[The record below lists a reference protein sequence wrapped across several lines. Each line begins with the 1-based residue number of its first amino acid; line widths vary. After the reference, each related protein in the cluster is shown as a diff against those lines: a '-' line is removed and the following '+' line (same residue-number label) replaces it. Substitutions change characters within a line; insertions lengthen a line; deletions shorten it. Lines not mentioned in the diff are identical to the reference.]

1 MALEL
6 KIPPV
11 AVALIT
17 AAGMW
22 FAAWAVP
29 DFAFSFPGHEVVS
42 GMVAGLG
49 GFIALWGVVAFRRA
63 GTTVN
68 PMKPGSS
75 SALVEA
81 GIYSVTRNPM
91 YLGVLLVLLAWAIYL
106 AHALTVLFLPGFVW
120 YMNRYQIEPEERA
133 LTSLFGPEFTAYAA
147 RIAGR
152 PAAQRADAKDKALA
166 SR

>member
-1 MALEL
+1 MTLEL

-17 AAGMW
+17 AACMW
-22 FAAWAVP
+22 LAARAVP
-29 DFAFSFPGHEVVS
+29 GIAVPFPGHVVLS
-42 GMVAGLG
+42 GMVAVLG
-49 GFIALWGVVAFRRA
+49 GFIALAGVVAFSRA

-91 YLGVLLVLLAWAIYL
+91 YLGLLLLLLAWAIYL
-106 AHALTVLFLPGFVW
+106 AHVLTLLFLPGFVW
-120 YMNRYQIEPEERA
+120 YMSRFQIEPEERA

-147 RIAGR
+147 RVR
-152 PAAQRADAKDKALA
+152 RWL
-166 SR
+166 

>member
-1 MALEL
+1 MTLEL

-22 FAAWAVP
+22 LAARAVP
-29 DFAFSFPGHEVVS
+29 GIDVSFPGREVVS
-42 GMVAGLG
+42 GLVAASG
-49 GFIALWGVVAFRRA
+49 GIIAVAGVVAFGRA

-75 SALVEA
+75 SALVQS

-91 YLGVLLVLLAWAIYL
+91 YLGLLLVLLGWAIYL
-106 AHALTVLFLPGFVW
+106 AHVLTLLFLPGFVW

-147 RIAGR
+147 RVR
-152 PAAQRADAKDKALA
+152 RWL
-166 SR
+166 

>member
-1 MALEL
+1 MTLEL

-22 FAAWAVP
+22 FAARAVP
-29 DFAFSFPGHEVVS
+29 GMEVSFPGSEVVS
-42 GMVAGLG
+42 GLVAASG
-49 GFIALWGVVAFRRA
+49 GIIALLGVVAFGRA

-75 SALVEA
+75 SSLVVA

-91 YLGVLLVLLAWAIYL
+91 YLGLLLVLLAWAIYL
-106 AHALTVLFLPGFVW
+106 ANILTVLFLPAFVW

-147 RIAGR
+147 RVRRWI
-152 PAAQRADAKDKALA
+152 
-166 SR
+166 

>member
-1 MALEL
+1 MTLEL

-22 FAAWAVP
+22 FAARAVP
-29 DFAFSFPGHEVVS
+29 GFDVPFRGYEVVS
-42 GMVAGLG
+42 GLVAASG
-49 GFIALWGVVAFRRA
+49 GIIALLGVVAFSRA

-75 SALVEA
+75 SALVQS

-91 YLGVLLVLLAWAIYL
+91 YLGLLLVLLSWAIYL
-106 AHALTVLFLPGFVW
+106 AHVLTVLFLPAFVW

-133 LTSLFGPEFTAYAA
+133 LASLFGSEFTAYAA
-147 RIAGR
+147 RVR
-152 PAAQRADAKDKALA
+152 RWL
-166 SR
+166 

>member
-1 MALEL
+1 MTLEL

-11 AVALIT
+11 AVVLIT

-22 FAAWAVP
+22 LAARAVP
-29 DFAFSFPGHEVVS
+29 GFEVPFPGHMVVS
-42 GMVAGLG
+42 GLVAASG
-49 GFIALWGVVAFRRA
+49 GIIALLGVVAFSRV

-75 SALVEA
+75 SSLVQS

-91 YLGVLLVLLAWAIYL
+91 YLGLLLVLLAWAMYL
-106 AHALTVLFLPGFVW
+106 AYVLTVLFLPGFVW

-133 LTSLFGPEFTAYAA
+133 LTALFGSEFTAYAA
-147 RIAGR
+147 RVR
-152 PAAQRADAKDKALA
+152 RWL
-166 SR
+166 

>member
-1 MALEL
+1 MTLEL

-17 AAGMW
+17 VACMW
-22 FAAWAVP
+22 LVAR
-29 DFAFSFPGHEVVS
+29 AFPGIEVSFPGHDVVT
-42 GMVAGLG
+42 GMVAVSG
-49 GFIALWGVVAFRRA
+49 GFIALLGVVAFSRA

-91 YLGVLLVLLAWAIYL
+91 YLGLLLVLLAWAIYL
-106 AHALTVLFLPGFVW
+106 ADVLTVLFLPGFVW
-120 YMNRYQIEPEERA
+120 YMNRYQIEREEKA
-133 LTSLFGPEFTAYAA
+133 LASLFGPEFTAYAA
-147 RIAGR
+147 RVRRWI
-152 PAAQRADAKDKALA
+152 
-166 SR
+166 

>member
-1 MALEL
+1 MTLEL

-11 AVALIT
+11 AVVLIT

-22 FAAWAVP
+22 LAARAVP
-29 DFAFSFPGHEVVS
+29 GFEVPFHGHMVVS
-42 GMVAGLG
+42 GLVAASG
-49 GFIALWGVVAFRRA
+49 GIIALLGVVAFSRA

-75 SALVEA
+75 SALVQS

-91 YLGVLLVLLAWAIYL
+91 YLGLLLVLLSWAIYL
-106 AHALTVLFLPGFVW
+106 AHVLTVLFLPAFVW

-133 LTSLFGPEFTAYAA
+133 LASLFGSEFTAYAA
-147 RIAGR
+147 RVR
-152 PAAQRADAKDKALA
+152 RWL
-166 SR
+166 

>member
-1 MALEL
+1 MTLEL

-22 FAAWAVP
+22 CTARAVP
-29 DFAFSFPGHEVVS
+29 GMDIPFSGHGLLS
-42 GMVAGLG
+42 GTVAAAGGL
-49 GFIALWGVVAFRRA
+49 IALSGVAAFIRV

-68 PMKPGSS
+68 PMKPGAS
-75 SALVEA
+75 SALVQS

-106 AHALTVLFLPGFVW
+106 TNILTLLFLPGFVW
-120 YMNRYQIEPEERA
+120 YMNRFQIEPEERA
-133 LTSLFGPEFTAYAA
+133 LVSLFGPEFTAYAA
-147 RIAGR
+147 RVRRWI
-152 PAAQRADAKDKALA
+152 
-166 SR
+166 

>member
-1 MALEL
+1 MTLEL

-22 FAAWAVP
+22 LAAQAVP
-29 DFAFSFPGHEVVS
+29 GFDVPFPGHVVIS
-42 GMVAGLG
+42 GMVAVLG
-49 GFIALWGVVAFRRA
+49 GFIALSGVVAFGRA

-75 SALVEA
+75 SALVQS

-91 YLGVLLVLLAWAIYL
+91 YLGLLLVLLSWAINL
-106 AHALTVLFLPGFVW
+106 ANVLTVLFLPGFVW

-133 LTSLFGPEFTAYAA
+133 LIALFGSKFTAYVA
-147 RIAGR
+147 RVR
-152 PAAQRADAKDKALA
+152 RWM
-166 SR
+166 

>member
-1 MALEL
+1 MTLEL

-17 AAGMW
+17 ATGMW
-22 FAAWAVP
+22 CTARAVP
-29 DFAFSFPGHEVVS
+29 GFDVAFPGHDV
-42 GMVAGLG
+42 VAGTVAAAG
-49 GFIALWGVVAFRRA
+49 GLIALSGVAAFIRA

-75 SALVEA
+75 SALVQS

-91 YLGVLLVLLAWAIYL
+91 YLGVLLVLLGWAMYL
-106 AHALTVLFLPGFVW
+106 ANVLTLLFLPGFVW

-147 RIAGR
+147 RVR
-152 PAAQRADAKDKALA
+152 RWL
-166 SR
+166 

>member
-17 AAGMW
+17 VACMW
-22 FAAWAVP
+22 VVARAVP
-29 DFAFSFPGHEVVS
+29 GFAFPFPGQDVVS
-42 GMVAGLG
+42 GMVSVLG
-49 GFIALWGVVAFRRA
+49 GFIALSGVVAFSRA

-75 SALVEA
+75 SSLVVT

-91 YLGVLLVLLAWAIYL
+91 YLGLLLVLLAWAIYL
-106 AHALTVLFLPGFVW
+106 ANVLTLLLLPGFVW

-133 LTSLFGPEFTAYAA
+133 LIALFDQEFTAYAA
-147 RIAGR
+147 RVR
-152 PAAQRADAKDKALA
+152 RWM
-166 SR
+166 

>member
-1 MALEL
+1 MTLEL

-22 FAAWAVP
+22 LAARAVQGFDVP
-29 DFAFSFPGHEVVS
+29 FPGREVVS
-42 GMVAGLG
+42 GLVAVSG
-49 GFIALWGVVAFRRA
+49 GIIALLGVVAFSRA

-75 SALVEA
+75 SALVQS

-91 YLGVLLVLLAWAIYL
+91 YLGLLLVLLSWAIYL
-106 AHALTVLFLPGFVW
+106 AHVLTVLFLPAFVW

-133 LTSLFGPEFTAYAA
+133 LASLFGSEFTAYAA
-147 RIAGR
+147 RVR
-152 PAAQRADAKDKALA
+152 RWL
-166 SR
+166 

>member
-1 MALEL
+1 MRVAYPREMTLEL

-11 AVALIT
+11 AVALV
-17 AAGMW
+17 AGACMW
-22 FAAWAVP
+22 LVAWAVP
-29 DFAFSFPGHEVVS
+29 GFAFPFPGHVVVS
-42 GMVAGLG
+42 GMVAVLG
-49 GFIALWGVVAFRRA
+49 GFIALSGVVAFSRA

-91 YLGVLLVLLAWAIYL
+91 YLGLLLLLLAWSIYL
-106 AHALTVLFLPGFVW
+106 ANVLTVLFLPGFVW

-147 RIAGR
+147 RVRRWI
-152 PAAQRADAKDKALA
+152 
-166 SR
+166 